1 MPLLEKPEAVTVGD
15 FADGP
20 GIMLWNP
27 ALTTKAWHR
36 QLVRAF
42 LARLISPQS
51 LAGLFVL
58 ALVLALGAAATHVGA
73 LVVCGTAVLVLSEL
87 VVAVITAACLA
98 TDHQHKHGHRCALE
112 RSPGEF
118 FFRSVDFVDL
128 GAAAHHKAGALID
141 LTGELHATTAR
152 DWLDG
157 EVLTRAHQAV
167 WDALTRLSRTASARR
182 HAELL
187 AELPDENDLVTT
199 TATAISKFDAQL
211 DELVLHLQGCV
222 TLAREWEAKLRH
234 AELAERTSNVHAELR
249 AASIRPLLDIAEELP
264 RSVFAYIT
272 AARDLTG
279 AGPFPWESR

>member
-1 MPLLEKPEAVTVGD
+1 MSLLKIPEAVTVGD
-15 FADGP
+15 FVDGP
-20 GIMLWNP
+20 DIVLWNP
-27 ALTTKAWHR
+27 ALTTEAWHR

-42 LARLISPQS
+42 LVRSISPRA
-51 LAGLFVL
+51 LTGLFVV
-58 ALVLALGAAATHVGA
+58 ALVLALGAEATHVSA
-73 LVVCGTAVLVLSEL
+73 LVVCCAAALVLSDL
-87 VVAVITAACLA
+87 VDAAICAACLA
-98 TDHQHKHGHRCALE
+98 TDHQHKHRRRCALE
-112 RSPGEF
+112 RTPGEF
-118 FFRSVDFVDL
+118 FFRSFDFVDL
-128 GAAAHHKAGALID
+128 GVAAHHKAGVLID

-167 WDALTRLSRTASARR
+167 WDALTRLNRTAPARR
-182 HAELL
+182 HAERL

-199 TATAISKFDAQL
+199 TATAIAEFDAQL

-222 TLAREWEAKLRH
+222 MLAREWEAKLRH

-249 AASIRPLLDIAEELP
+249 AASIRPLLDVAEELP